1 MNVTKSFRTA
11 LLVGGMA
18 ITTAFFSGCG
28 GLSDA
33 QIKELS
39 DLKSLTSSLET
50 EANALREE
58 RTKLEAQV
66 EENNRKLA
74 ECEKQKEEARA
85 NLEKLPK

>member
-1 MNVTKSFRTA
+1 MNITKSLRTA
-11 LLVGGMA
+11 ALFGG
-18 ITTAFFSGCG
+18 IVLTTAFFSGCG

-39 DLKSLTSSLET
+39 DLKTLTASLEA
-50 EANALREE
+50 EANTLRDE
-58 RTKLEAQV
+58 RAMLEAKM
-66 EENNRKLA
+66 EETNRKLA